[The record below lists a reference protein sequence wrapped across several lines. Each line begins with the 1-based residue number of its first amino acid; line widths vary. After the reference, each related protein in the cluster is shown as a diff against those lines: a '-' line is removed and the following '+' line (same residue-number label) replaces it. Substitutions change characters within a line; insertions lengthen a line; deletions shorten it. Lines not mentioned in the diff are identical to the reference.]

1 MLNLLVL
8 AKLKI
13 SKMKKT
19 LLLLSVLA
27 IVACKEEPSKDYA
40 TLSGKVTNPN
50 GEKLITIQ
58 SRSGFKKEIAVNS
71 DGAFSDTLKVE
82 KGEYFFAYGK
92 QYGQIFLKND
102 NKTSFTVDAENFK
115 KSLKFS
121 GDAANK
127 NNFYVAKSLLQGKYL
142 TEDIMHKSEAEFEKA
157 FSDLKNAYT
166 ELKESHKDLD
176 STLFNKLDKE
186 FEGTYKGYKTFHN
199 NKLAILKA
207 LPKGSLSPVFN
218 SYENFKGGTTSLSDL
233 KGKYVYV
240 DVWATWCGPCK
251 NEIPFLKE
259 VEEKYHGKNIEF
271 VSISV
276 DDGRGFQGDTK
287 ELKAAAAKEGWKKMV
302 TDKTL
307 GGVQLIA
314 DKGFE
319 SDFVQGYKING
330 IPRFI
335 LIDPT
340 GNIVD
345 PDAPRPSSAK
355 LIEVF
360 DSLSI

>member
-1 MLNLLVL
+1 
-8 AKLKI
+8 
-13 SKMKKT
+13 MKKT
-19 LLLLSVLA
+19 LVLLSALT
-27 IVACKEEPSKDYA
+27 IVACKEEPPKDYA
-40 TLSGKVTNPN
+40 TLSGKITNLS
-50 GEKLITIQ
+50 EDKLIKIQ
-58 SRSGFKKEIAVNS
+58 SRNGFKKEIAIND
-71 DGAFSDTLKVE
+71 DGIFNDTLKVE
-82 KGEYFFAYGK
+82 AGDYYFSYGEH
-92 QYGQIFLKND
+92 YGQIFLKND
-102 NKTSFTVDAENFK
+102 NETSFSVNTENFK
-115 KSLKFS
+115 ESLKFS

-127 NNFYVAKSLLQGKYL
+127 NNFFVEKSLLQDKYL
-142 TEDIMHKSEAEFEKA
+142 TEDIMYKSEIEFEKA

-176 STLFNKLDKE
+176 STLLNRLDKDY
-186 FEGTYKGYKTFHN
+186 EGTYKGYKTFHN

-207 LPKGSLSPVFN
+207 FPKGSPSPVFN

-251 NEIPFLKE
+251 REIPFLKE

-287 ELKAAAAKEGWKKMV
+287 ELKASAAKEGWKKMV
-302 TDKTL
+302 TDKEL

-314 DKGFE
+314 DKGFL

-335 LIDPT
+335 LIDTT
-340 GNIVD
+340 GNVLD
-345 PDAPRPSSAK
+345 PDAPRPSSPK
-355 LIEVF
+355 LIELF
-360 DSLSI
+360 TSLNI